1 MTTAQAMT
9 APPARMTD
17 DEPRARFRDLL
28 AAEWLKTWSLRS
40 TSWMYAITALA
51 VIGFNAGTAYD
62 HYKYWYQYD
71 DRGRATFIANGSPLM
86 DAFTGNAAMVLVLA
100 VAAIGA
106 VSITGEY
113 GTGLIRTTF
122 TAVPARRS
130 VMAAKALVLTA
141 VTTLFGALVALAS
154 FVSTQAILSGRDASV
169 TLGHPGALR
178 LVVASALLAPV
189 AALAGLAIGAVIR
202 HTGGAVIGCVV
213 VLLLLPMVLSD
224 HAASH
229 GGAPARC
236 PSVRGSGCRPRIS
249 MRPCSTRGRSPE
261 PGRSMSPG
269 PCWRV
274 WSRRWRCTAGTSDL
288 LPNSTT
294 LQCFSETCWKFLR
307 HLLTCSP
314 P

>member
-1 MTTAQAMT
+1 MTTAPATT
-9 APPARMTD
+9 APAARVTN
-17 DEPRARFRDLL
+17 DEPRARFSDLL

-51 VIGFNAGTAYD
+51 VIAFNAGTAYD
-62 HYKYWYQYD
+62 HYKYWNQYG
-71 DRGRATFIANGSPLM
+71 DRGRASFIANGSALM

-141 VTTLFGALVALAS
+141 VTTVFGTLVALAS
-154 FVSTQAILSGRDASV
+154 FVSTQAILSGREASV
-169 TLGHPGALR
+169 TLSHPGAVGV
-178 LVVASALLAPV
+178 VVASALLAPV

-202 HTGGAVIGCVV
+202 HTGGSIVGCVV

-224 HAASH
+224 RRHLTAVLRHTLPFSAWQ
-229 GGAPARC
+229 RL
-236 PSVRGSGCRPRIS
+236 SV
-249 MRPCSTRGRSPE
+249 
-261 PGRSMSPG
+261 
-269 PCWRV
+269 
-274 WSRRWRCTAGTSDL
+274 SDL
-288 LPNSTT
+288 HATVLYPWTASGAWTVYV
-294 LQCFSETCWKFLR
+294 FWA
-307 HLLTCSP
+307 LLAGAVAVLAVHRRDQ
-314 P
+314 

>member
-1 MTTAQAMT
+1 MTMAQAT
-9 APPARMTD
+9 TTPAARVTD
-17 DEPRARFRDLL
+17 DDPRARFRDLL

-51 VIGFNAGTAYD
+51 VIAFNAGTAYD
-62 HYKYWYQYD
+62 HYKYWYEYD
-71 DRGRATFIANGSPLM
+71 DRGRESFIANGSPLM

-141 VTTLFGALVALAS
+141 VTTVFGALVALAS
-154 FVSTQAILSGRDASV
+154 FASTQAILSGRDASV
-169 TLGHPGALR
+169 SLGHPGALR

-224 HAASH
+224 
-229 GGAPARC
+229 
-236 PSVRGSGCRPRIS
+236 
-249 MRPCSTRGRSPE
+249 
-261 PGRSMSPG
+261 
-269 PCWRV
+269 
-274 WSRRWRCTAGTSDL
+274 RRHLTAVLQHTLPFSAWERLSASDL
-288 LPNSTT
+288 HASVLYPWTVSGAWTVYVA
-294 LQCFSETCWKFLR
+294 WA
-307 HLLTCSP
+307 LLAGAFATVAVHRRDQ
-314 P
+314 